1 MKTIAFTILLFLSEL
16 ALATNLRGRVDIR
29 HPYTGDLFPAS
40 GATVELIV
48 FTNFGPQLVYTY
60 FTGSDGMYYMPN
72 IMPGNYILRINGYM
86 DYQVQVGNMPY
97 QDLRPVLVQ

>member
-1 MKTIAFTILLFLSEL
+1 MKAIAFTILLLLSEL

-86 DYQVQVGNMPY
+86 DYQVQVGNMSY

>member
-1 MKTIAFTILLFLSEL
+1 MKAIAFTILLLLSEL

-40 GATVELIV
+40 GATVELIL

-72 IMPGNYILRINGYM
+72 IIPGNYILRINGYL
-86 DYQVQVGNMPY
+86 DYQIQVVNMPY
-97 QDLRPVLVQ
+97 QDLRPVLMQ

>member
-1 MKTIAFTILLFLSEL
+1 MKTIAFTILLLLSEL
-16 ALATNLRGRVDIR
+16 AMATNLRGRVDIR
-29 HPYTGDLFPAS
+29 HPYSGDLFPAS

-86 DYQVQVGNMPY
+86 DYQVQVGNMHY

>member
-1 MKTIAFTILLFLSEL
+1 MKTIAFTILLLLSDL

-60 FTGSDGMYYMPN
+60 FTGSDGIYYMPN
-72 IMPGNYILRINGYM
+72 IIPGNYILRINGYL
-86 DYQVQVGNMPY
+86 DYQVQVVNMPY
-97 QDLRPVLVQ
+97 QDLQPVLMQ

>member
-1 MKTIAFTILLFLSEL
+1 MKTIAFTILLLLSDL

-72 IMPGNYILRINGYM
+72 IIPGNYILRINGYL
-86 DYQVQVGNMPY
+86 DYQVQVVNMPY
-97 QDLRPVLVQ
+97 QDLQPVLMQ

>member
-72 IMPGNYILRINGYM
+72 IIPGNYILRINGYL
-86 DYQVQVGNMPY
+86 DYQVQVVNMPY
-97 QDLRPVLVQ
+97 QDLQPVLMQ

>member
-1 MKTIAFTILLFLSEL
+1 MKTIAFTILLLLSDL

-48 FTNFGPQLVYTY
+48 YTNFGPQLVYTY

-72 IMPGNYILRINGYM
+72 IIPGNYILRINGYL
-86 DYQVQVGNMPY
+86 DYQVQVVNMPY
-97 QDLRPVLVQ
+97 QDLQPVLMQ

>member
-1 MKTIAFTILLFLSEL
+1 MKAIAFTILLLLSEL

-72 IMPGNYILRINGYM
+72 IMPGNYILRINGYL
-86 DYQVQVGNMPY
+86 DYQIQVVNMPY
-97 QDLRPVLVQ
+97 QDLRPVLMQ

>member
-1 MKTIAFTILLFLSEL
+1 MKTIAFTILFLLSEL
-16 ALATNLRGRVDIR
+16 AMATNLRGRVDIR
-29 HPYTGDLFPAS
+29 HPYSGDLFPAS

>member
-1 MKTIAFTILLFLSEL
+1 MKTIAFTILFLLSAL
-16 ALATNLRGRVDIR
+16 AMATNLRGRVDIR
-29 HPYTGDLFPAS
+29 HPYSGDLFPAS

>member
-1 MKTIAFTILLFLSEL
+1 MKTIAFTILLLLSDL
-16 ALATNLRGRVDIR
+16 ALARNLRGRVDIR

-60 FTGSDGMYYMPN
+60 FTGSDGMYYMPS
-72 IMPGNYILRINGYM
+72 IIPGNYILRINGYL
-86 DYQVQVGNMPY
+86 DYQIQVVNMPY
-97 QDLRPVLVQ
+97 QDLQPVLMQ